1 MKIIFFGTPYF
12 AATILNGLINEG
24 NEIDAVVTNPDKKS
38 GRGNKVKFSEVKEI
52 ALENKIN
59 VIQPL
64 SLKDDS
70 FIEHLKFIN
79 ADLFIVIAFRMLPEK
94 VWKLPKKG
102 TINLH
107 TSLLPNYRGAAPIN
121 WVLINGE
128 KETGLTIFYIDKNID
143 SGSVI
148 VKEKFYLT
156 SSITAA
162 ELHNFLMHKGCD
174 LMHRTIQK
182 LKENNISGIIQ
193 NESSDNNIAPKITK
207 ELSKINWQKNAEQ
220 INNLIRG
227 LSPFLSKDN
236 LLRNVSICPS
246 AWFYLHTGTTTKK
259 RIKIHLSKVIYT
271 TSDNFLSIQTDNKTY
286 LNIVT
291 KKNALS
297 LEYLQPEGKK
307 SMSIKQFLQ
316 GNKINS
322 NSSVS

>member
-12 AATILNGLINEG
+12 AATILNGLIKDG
-24 NEIDAVVTNPDKKS
+24 NEINAVVTNPDKKS

-64 SLKDDS
+64 SLKENS
-70 FIEHLKFIN
+70 FIEHLKFLN
-79 ADLFIVIAFRMLPEK
+79 ADLFIIIAFRMLPEK

-107 TSLLPNYRGAAPIN
+107 TSLLPDYRGAAPIN

-148 VKEKFYLT
+148 VKEKFDLT

-162 ELHNFLMHKGCD
+162 ELHNILMHKGRK
-174 LMHRTIQK
+174 LMHRTIQQ
-182 LKENNISGIIQ
+182 LKTNNISGIIQ

-236 LLRNVSICPS
+236 ILRNVSICPS
-246 AWFYLHTGTTTKK
+246 AWFYLQIGTTIKK
-259 RIKIHLSKVIYT
+259 RIKIHLSKVIDT

-291 KKNALS
+291 KKKALS
-297 LEYLQPEGKK
+297 IEYLQPEGKK

-322 NSSVS
+322 DYSVS